1 MTESQVIQSGSDAHP
16 GAKTSRRRLL
26 RRGVLALAV
35 SLAGAACGSYG
46 DTSVPGGYAFPKQR
60 PSSDDFITE
69 AEREALRQKARQDN
83 QSKGGSGAA
92 GSGG

>member
-1 MTESQVIQSGSDAHP
+1 MTHSDSGAHP
-16 GAKTSRRRLL
+16 GTKSSRRRLL
-26 RRGVLALAV
+26 RHGVLALA
-35 SLAGAACGSYG
+35 LGLTGAGAAACGSYG

-69 AEREALRQKARQDN
+69 AEREALRQKALQDN